1 MSLPRRLLE
10 RVSRRV
16 VLKRRLGA
24 EFGRATLWV
33 SPGAS
38 LSFWRPQLNSDLFT
52 FAAEYVKPGSVVWD
66 IGANVGLLS
75 IAAAQ
80 LAGPSGQVVA
90 VEADL
95 WLAAL
100 LQRSAAIQGPQAA
113 PVRVVAAAMYREL
126 RIAQF
131 HIAQRS
137 RATNYLALAMGS
149 SQTGGV
155 RQTVDVVTLTLDWL
169 LDQCGPPQV
178 LKIDVEGAEAD
189 VLRGGQRVL
198 SEARPVLLCE
208 VYDENSAYVTE
219 TLHAHNYRLFDWD
232 ARPLMPVA
240 TACYNT
246 LALPAERLS

>member
-10 RVSRRV
+10 RISRRIT
-16 VLKRRLGA
+16 LKRRLGP
-24 EFGRATLWV
+24 EFGRAPLLV

-38 LSFWRPQLNSDLFT
+38 LSFWWPHLASDLFA
-52 FAAEYVKPGSVVWD
+52 FAEEYVSPGSVVWD

-80 LAGPSGQVVA
+80 RAGPSGQVIT

-100 LQRSAAIQGPQAA
+100 LQRSVAMQGPQAA
-113 PVRVVAAAMYREL
+113 PVRVITAAMYREL
-126 RIAQF
+126 GLAQF

-137 RATNYLALAMGS
+137 RATNHLALATGGT
-149 SQTGGV
+149 QTGGV

-189 VLRGGQRVL
+189 VLRGAQRVL

-208 VYDENSAYVTE
+208 VYEANAAYVTE

-232 ARPLMPVA
+232 THPRVSVA

-246 LALPAERLS
+246 LALPVERLS

>member
-1 MSLPRRLLE
+1 
-10 RVSRRV
+10 
-16 VLKRRLGA
+16 
-24 EFGRATLWV
+24 
-33 SPGAS
+33 
-38 LSFWRPQLNSDLFT
+38 
-52 FAAEYVKPGSVVWD
+52 
-66 IGANVGLLS
+66 
-75 IAAAQ
+75 
-80 LAGPSGQVVA
+80 
-90 VEADL
+90 
-95 WLAAL
+95 
-100 LQRSAAIQGPQAA
+100 
-113 PVRVVAAAMYREL
+113 MYREL

-232 ARPLMPVA
+232 TRPLMPVA

>member
-10 RVSRRV
+10 RASRSII
-16 VLKRRLGA
+16 LKRRLGP
-24 EFGRATLWV
+24 EFGRAPLWV

-38 LSFWRPQLNSDLFT
+38 LSFWRPQLTSDLFA

-80 LAGPSGQVVA
+80 LAGSSGQVVA

-100 LQRSAAIQGPQAA
+100 LQRSAALQGSQAA
-113 PVRVVAAAMYREL
+113 PVRVITAAMYREL
-126 RIAQF
+126 GIARF

-137 RATNYLALAMGS
+137 RATNYLALATGG

-169 LDQCGPPQV
+169 LEQCGPPQV

-189 VLRGGQRVL
+189 VLSGAQRVL
-198 SEARPVLLCE
+198 AEARPVLLCE
-208 VYDENSAYVTE
+208 VYEANASCVTE
-219 TLHAHNYRLFDWD
+219 MLHAHDYRLFDWD
-232 ARPLMPVA
+232 TKPLAAVT